1 MEERDKSIIESVV
14 IIDMKV
20 EIGNKENVDKWM
32 ERKLLKNM
40 IEKEEEG
47 GDVEIKEEIKIEG
60 KGNDSLIGGE
70 LDDGIEGDL
79 RGNRI

>member
-1 MEERDKSIIESVV
+1 
-14 IIDMKV
+14 
-20 EIGNKENVDKWM
+20 M

>member
-60 KGNDSLIGGE
+60 KGNNSLIGGE